1 MSHEEKN
8 SVGARIAS
16 LRGAMGV
23 GEFADALGINRKTVT
38 RWEAND
44 SFPDGQ
50 SLIKL
55 KEVFGADPTWV
66 LLGAGGSPS
75 LDSAARRLIADY
87 EAAGQE
93 GRKLIEGTARLA
105 AQTGEAAA
113 ANRSTARKRA

>member
-1 MSHEEKN
+1 MSHDEKN
-8 SVGARIAS
+8 SVGGRIAS

-23 GEFADALGINRKTVT
+23 GEFAEALGINRKTVT
-38 RWEAND
+38 RWEANE

-55 KEVFGADPTWV
+55 QEVFGADPTWV
-66 LLGAGGSPS
+66 LLGEGAPPR
-75 LDSAARRLIADY
+75 LDSALPRWITDY

>member
-1 MSHEEKN
+1 MSRDEKN

-16 LRGAMGV
+16 LRGALGV

-66 LLGAGGSPS
+66 LLGDGAPPS
-75 LDSAARRLIADY
+75 VDSAARRLIADY